1 MYNKNIEEELK
12 VIRIM
17 VDSRIIQYNYS
28 YNLKYNGN
36 MLRKLILG
44 SYIYREWLIWLRYWK
59 KKGMINIKL
68 GIFCSLW
75 GPWSFRILLG
85 DFYILF

>member
-12 VIRIM
+12 LIRIM

-44 SYIYREWLIWLRYWK
+44 SCICRE
-59 KKGMINIKL
+59 
-68 GIFCSLW
+68 
-75 GPWSFRILLG
+75 
-85 DFYILF
+85 